1 MHNFQKQ
8 IIYVLAL
15 LSATVQLSAQEVTWQ
30 RDLKEELYNVSWI
43 EQANEGTIITSGDK
57 GLIGLNNET
66 GAIAWQHPDL
76 KAVDRNTFYALD
88 NLPYFQVET
97 SSLTGKS
104 RSLLIDASSGKIL
117 FDSKEENLKIGAN
130 HLMPALSG
138 IIFEVKKD
146 SRNLLMFFDYAK
158 SEKRWIADISE
169 ASGGLKALVKKGMGI
184 TSFLAYAPQMAGKDH
199 ILIGEKEKVYMLG
212 LADGKITWSQEMDDK
227 LNALLYVDA
236 DKKVYAGIK
245 KKLIVLDGA
254 TGKDMTD
261 GKMKIGS
268 SLEQIYPNKAGQL
281 VIVAADGFNLLNP
294 ATGSLVWK
302 KSHAL
307 EGLSQVLEVGDDYY
321 AVGGDEKSSIISRVT
336 KDGERVWKENVDGF
350 AYYFKPIEKGIFYLS
365 TEKSNIISY
374 DGEKLWKKD
383 IRFKSIPAVD
393 VDLKNQE
400 VVFYEDKTVHR
411 FNLKSGNLETLNED
425 LKLEKIKDYVA
436 NLQVRP
442 DGYLIYTDQHTAFV
456 DKKGSIRYNQYYPPL
471 VTLGGL
477 TSVAQLGANM
487 AGVNVD
493 IQGNLETIKSL
504 DKLSHGSFKSS
515 GDQGGGTTKESVAAG
530 LYVNNQPVFEVTKKR
545 FSNSQQVKDHA
556 FIVTGGD
563 AGSRIVMINK
573 DSGKVEK
580 TIPLKDKS
588 PSYLID
594 VIDNRVFLNENNKLI
609 SCYQM

>member
-1 MHNFQKQ
+1 MQKQ
-8 IIYVLAL
+8 IIYAFLL
-15 LSATVQLSAQEVTWQ
+15 LSFAIPLSAQEVKWQ

-43 EQANEGTIITSGDK
+43 EQANEGTIIASGDK
-57 GLIGLNNET
+57 GLVGLNNQT
-66 GAIAWQHPDL
+66 GAIAWQHADL
-76 KAVDRNTFYALD
+76 KAIDRSTFHALE

-97 SSLTGKS
+97 TNLVGKS
-104 RSLLIDASSGKIL
+104 RALLIDASSGKIL
-117 FDSKEENLKIGAN
+117 FDSKEENLKIGAH

-138 IIFEVKKD
+138 IIFELKQE
-146 SRNLLMFFDYAK
+146 SRNKLMFFDYSK
-158 SEKRWIADISE
+158 NEKRWMTDISE
-169 ASGGLKALVKKGMGI
+169 ASGGLTSVVKKSLGL
-184 TSFLAYAPQMAGKDH
+184 TSFLSYAPQLAGNDR

-212 LADGKITWSQEMDDK
+212 LADGKVIWSQEMDDK
-227 LNALLYVDA
+227 LNALLYVES

-245 KKLIVLDGA
+245 KKLMVMDGA
-254 TGKDMTD
+254 TGKDLTD

-321 AVGGDEKSSIISRVT
+321 AVGGFEKGSVISRVS

-393 VDLKNQE
+393 VDLKNKE
-400 VVFYEDKTVHR
+400 VVFYEDNTLHR
-411 FNLKSGNLETLNED
+411 FNLESGNIETLNED
-425 LKLEKIKDYVA
+425 IKLEKVKDFTA

-442 DGYLIYTDQHTAFV
+442 DGYLIYTPQHTAFV
-456 DKKGSIRYNQYYPPL
+456 DKKGGIRYNLYYPPL
-471 VTLGGL
+471 VTFGGFA
-477 TSVAQLGANM
+477 SVAQFGANI
-487 AGVNVD
+487 AGVDVD
-493 IQGNLETIKSL
+493 IKGNLETIKSL
-504 DKLSHGSFKSS
+504 DKLSHGSLKSS
-515 GDQGGGTTKESVAAG
+515 GDQNEGTTKESVAAG
-530 LYVNNQPVFEVTKKR
+530 LYSNNQPLYEITKKR
-545 FSNSQQVKDHA
+545 FSNSKQIKDHA
-556 FIVTGGD
+556 FIVTGD
-563 AGSRIVMINK
+563 DTGSRIVMVNK

-580 TIPLKDKS
+580 AIPLKDKS